1 MAPAIEDIVG
11 RYVEVRGTR
20 TYYESCGDGPA
31 FICVH
36 SAGTD
41 SRLFRH
47 TLPAMGRLGFRAIA
61 VDLPGHGKSFPIDW
75 RPVDDLHE
83 FAEWVMEFAGVV
95 GADRPVVAGCS
106 IGGNIAIDVAAHHSA
121 DVRACIA
128 FEGAAYTPTFAGAA
142 TFMDPH
148 TMCWESVSD
157 CMAPTV
163 IRPDATGDQLA
174 EIAWLHKSTTQR
186 VFASDLVGWQNQ
198 DVRARLG
205 EVTAPLLV
213 CLGTGDFF
221 LPEQMVTDT
230 TDVVETAKFVR
241 LENLGHYPMWEDPAT
256 VNDVV
261 TSFLS
266 EHRLLP
272 TGGSKPSDND

>member
-1 MAPAIEDIVG
+1 MAGITEDIIG

-20 TYYESCGDGPA
+20 TYYESCGDGPS

-47 TLPAMGRLGFRAIA
+47 TLPAMAEMGFRAIA

-75 RPVDDLHE
+75 RPVDDLHT
-83 FAEWVMEFAGVV
+83 FAQWVMEFADVV

-106 IGGNIAIDVAAHHSA
+106 IGGNIAIDIAAHHCA

-128 FEGAAYTPTFAGAA
+128 FEGAAHTPTFAGAA

-148 TMCWESVSD
+148 TMCWESISD

-163 IRPDATGDQLA
+163 IRPDATADQLA

-186 VFASDLVGWQNQ
+186 VFASDLVGWQKQ

-213 CLGTGDFF
+213 CLGTGDYF
-221 LPEQMVTDT
+221 LPERMVTDT
-230 TDVVETAKFVR
+230 TDAIETATFVR
-241 LENLGHYPMWEDPAT
+241 LEKLGHYPMWEDPER
-256 VNDVV
+256 VNNVIAE
-261 TSFLS
+261 FLGQ
-266 EHRLLP
+266 HNLLP
-272 TGGSKPSDND
+272 SGVSSHSGRE